1 MALFRYRAL
10 EPSGALLEG
19 EVEALDPKAAIQRL
33 QNDGNFPISVEA
45 AGGEAS
51 VAAAGGLG
59 PGLRR
64 GELTLFVREFA
75 TLLGAGVAMD
85 RALALVAGLT
95 GSSRIARVAETLR
108 AGVLAGEPLS
118 ALCARVRGFPRVYA
132 AMIAAGEAKGDV
144 AGALERVA
152 VLVERARAVSQ
163 TLVSSLLYPAS
174 VTAVSLVSAVFLLT
188 FVVPRFEAM
197 LREMHHELPAPT
209 RAMLAVSGFL
219 QATWPFLLVLLLGAA
234 ALFAVLLRK
243 PGFRLAVDRRL
254 LRLPFAGT
262 LLQKI
267 EAERYARLL
276 GSLLAADVAL
286 PRAMAMAREAA
297 ANRAIA
303 AALEDAET
311 AVERGDFL
319 PAALAHSGLL
329 PELLVELAR
338 VGIETGRLPE
348 MLTRVGDVLKREIEV
363 TTTRFVSIVTPAS
376 TILLGLFVAALV
388 LGIFSAVLEVY
399 DLEP

>member
-1 MALFRYRAL
+1 
-10 EPSGALLEG
+10 
-19 EVEALDPKAAIQRL
+19 
-33 QNDGNFPISVEA
+33 
-45 AGGEAS
+45 
-51 VAAAGGLG
+51 
-59 PGLRR
+59 
-64 GELTLFVREFA
+64 
-75 TLLGAGVAMD
+75 
-85 RALALVAGLT
+85 
-95 GSSRIARVAETLR
+95 
-108 AGVLAGEPLS
+108 
-118 ALCARVRGFPRVYA
+118 
-132 AMIAAGEAKGDV
+132 
-144 AGALERVA
+144 
-152 VLVERARAVSQ
+152 
-163 TLVSSLLYPAS
+163 
-174 VTAVSLVSAVFLLT
+174 VFLLT